1 MQRKSSTYL
10 LTEKDRILSEYQRI
24 GKGQSDFSSIRQNAM
39 DRFQTLDFPTTRQED
54 WKYTNLKPVLS
65 TPFEFFT
72 KQNPH
77 AIDSLKVKS
86 FSFNQSDWIRL
97 VFFNGFFLEE
107 FSNTSKL
114 PTGFKLKRL
123 SQAVQEESKLVEE
136 HFARQSGV
144 DQDAF
149 YALNTALF
157 RDGAYIYIPEGKLIE
172 KPIQLIFITS
182 SLDANILSQ
191 PRNLVIA
198 GAQSQATLI
207 ESYVSLSN
215 GANDAYFTNGVTEI
229 VLNEGAVLDHYKI
242 QNESPQAFHVF
253 TTQARLGRNS
263 NFSSF
268 SLTMGALLSRYN
280 LHVLFDAEG
289 GETSLNG
296 LYVIRDSQHADH
308 QTVVDHLKPHCTS
321 HQLYKGILNHRSTAV
336 FNGRVFVRK
345 NAQQTDAHQVNKNLL
360 LSEKAL
366 VNTKPQLEIFNND
379 VKCTHGAAIGQLD
392 EEALFYLRSRGV
404 GQEVARDL
412 LVYGF
417 ASEVVSRIKVEPLRQ
432 ELDKFFYSKF
442 EKKASVQEV
451 IA

>member
-1 MQRKSSTYL
+1 MQRKSSVYL
-10 LTEKDRILSEYQRI
+10 LTEKDQILADYQKLIKDQNGFR
-24 GKGQSDFSSIRQNAM
+24 SIRQNAM
-39 DRFQTLDFPTTRQED
+39 DHFKALDFPTTRHED

-65 TPFEFFT
+65 SPFEFFVENKSHDIDRT
-72 KQNPH
+72 K
-77 AIDSLKVKS
+77 IESLT
-86 FSFNQSDWIRL
+86 FGQSDWIRL
-97 VFFNGFFLEE
+97 VFFNGFFLEK
-107 FSNTSKL
+107 FSNTLKL
-114 PTGFKLKRL
+114 PSGFKLKRL
-123 SQAVQEESKLVEE
+123 SQAVQEEPKLVEE
-136 HFARQSGV
+136 HFARSV
-144 DQDAF
+144 RFDQDPF
-149 YALNTALF
+149 QALNTALF
-157 RDGAYIYIPEGKLIE
+157 QDGAFIYIPEGKFIE

-182 SLDANILSQ
+182 SSGTNVLSQ

-198 GAQSQATLI
+198 GAQSQSTLI

-215 GANDAYFTNGVTEI
+215 DADAYLTNGITEI
-229 VLNEGAVLDHYKI
+229 VMNEGAVLDHYKI
-242 QNESPQAFHVF
+242 QNESPQAFHIF
-253 TTQARLGRNS
+253 TTLARLGRSS

-268 SLTMGALLSRYN
+268 SLAMGALLSRYN
-280 LHVLFDAEG
+280 LQVIFDAEG

-296 LYVIRDSQHADH
+296 LYVMKDNQHVDH

-321 HQLYKGILNHRSTAV
+321 HQLYKGILDHRSTAV

-345 NAQQTDAHQVNKNLL
+345 DAQQTDAHQVNKNLL

-392 EEALFYLRSRGV
+392 EEALFYLKSRGV

-417 ASEVVSRIKVEPLRQ
+417 ASEVINRIKVEPVRQ
-432 ELDKFFYSKF
+432 ELDKVFYSKF
-442 EKKASVQEV
+442 EKKVSIQEV